1 MKMLKR
7 LYRFIPSLFLVSIVL
22 TMAGCEQDWEKEFT
36 TSTLKQPITANV
48 QVSDVKDSSAIINFT
63 LSGQGRIYIVVLKGD
78 DQLALPD
85 PNKMLNLSTP
95 DALLSAQFVL
105 NDPLSKD
112 TIVTGL
118 EQNTSYKVFA
128 LPVNTDGVLGTIA
141 TTDAFTTSD
150 TYNPILNS
158 TTPAKSSSASQE
170 LGFPITLTFD
180 EPVVLLDGYTM
191 QMGYRDAVTGVI
203 SWLDVPKDSIMADG
217 KNVTIKQPLEQDQMI
232 NGQYVFLTIGAN
244 TFADRAG
251 NKYEGITSGISGG
264 YLVGLYWRFTYV
276 DREATVFPEG
286 DLITAPATFQIKLK
300 YTYPLSTG
308 GYTYYE
314 NSFVVVRIYD
324 ENISI
329 DYKIDASLLTIS
341 ADTLIIDM
349 PVSLNYGKHITFYVA
364 KGTFW
369 DKYGNDIA
377 EIAFGDYD
385 WLVSYNYQRS
395 LIIGNYS
402 VEAVSYFGGSSTFS
416 NVTVT
421 AKAGTTDGV
430 IITGLFDSPEPIEGV
445 FNGDLATL
453 TIAGGQSFGDLYGDG
468 SEVVFDDGSG
478 DMQTPVV
485 GTIQADGTINLDWW
499 GGVIVG
505 GTYNG
510 YYWDYYESSVW
521 TKTAKGIKSTGSFVP
536 ALKKLTR

>member
-1 MKMLKR
+1 M
-7 LYRFIPSLFLVSIVL
+7 V
-22 TMAGCEQDWEKEFT
+22 GCEQDWEKEFT
-36 TSTLKQPITANV
+36 TSTLKQPITAQV
-48 QVSDVKDSSAIINFT
+48 QVSDVKDSSAVINFT
-63 LSGQGRIYIVVLKGD
+63 LSGQGRIFIVVLKGD

-85 PNKMLNLSTP
+85 PNKMLTLSTP

-105 NDPLSKD
+105 IEPLSKD

-128 LPVNTDGVLGTIA
+128 LPVNTDGVLGTIV

-191 QMGYRDAVTGVI
+191 QMGYRDAVTLDI
-203 SWLDVPKDSIMADG
+203 SWFDVPKDSIEVDG

-251 NKYEGITSGISGG
+251 NNYEGITSGISGG

-276 DREATVFPEG
+276 DRNAAVFPEG

-300 YTYPLSTG
+300 YPYPLSTS
-308 GYTYYE
+308 GYDYYE

-324 ENISI
+324 ENIST

-349 PVSLNYGKHITFYVA
+349 PVSLNYGKHVTFYVA

-385 WLVSYNYQRS
+385 WLVSYNFQRS

-402 VEAVSYFGGSSTFS
+402 VEAVSYFGGTYTFS
-416 NVTVT
+416 NVTVA
-421 AKAGTTDGV
+421 AKGGTTDGV
-430 IITGLFDSPEPIEGV
+430 IITGLFDSPAPIEGV

-453 TIAGGQSFGDLYGDG
+453 TIAGGQSFGDLIGDG
-468 SEVVFDDGSG
+468 SVVVFDDGSG

-521 TKTAKGIKSTGSFVP
+521 TKTAKGVKSTGSFVP